1 MMSEPVLPPSPNW
14 SWTTKLVIALSIVAV
29 LAFLLVRFQGILGPL
44 LMAFILAYLIYPL
57 AVLPCKY
64 LHLPWRISVT
74 LIYFIFFVILGGLL
88 TWGGLTLFE
97 QVQNLISFL
106 QNAVNYLPTLLNNL
120 STFHYSFGPLVIDF
134 AHLDIP
140 SLIAQVMSTVQGLLG
155 QIGTVLAKLATGAA
169 GLVGWLLFI
178 LVVSYFMLVET
189 GGAPDR
195 LIGLSLPG
203 YDADFKR
210 MGKELSRIWNAF
222 LRGQLICTGLT
233 VLGYTLIF
241 GIERMPYYLGLAVLA
256 GLCKFVP
263 YVGPLIAWTTFG
275 MVAFF
280 QGTPPFGLTPIAF
293 AGIVVAISIIYDNM
307 FDNLVAPRIIAQAL
321 RVHPAAV
328 LIAALIAVNMIGL
341 IGVILAAPVLATLK
355 LFTNYAVRKL
365 FDQDPWGDVDIS
377 PPPKPASE
385 LYPWFRNSLKVGYAW
400 FRRVPLSWL
409 FRRA

>member
-1 MMSEPVLPPSPNW
+1 MSEPVLTPSPNW
-14 SWTTKLVIALSIVAV
+14 NWTTKLVIALTIVAV
-29 LAFLLVRFQGILGPL
+29 VAFLLVRFQGILGPL
-44 LMAFILAYLIYPL
+44 LVAFILAYLFYPL

-64 LHLPWRISVT
+64 LHIPWRLSVT
-74 LIYFIFFVILGGLL
+74 LLYLIFFVIMGGLL

-120 STFHYSFGPLVIDF
+120 STFHYAFGPLVIDF

-140 SLIAQVMSTVQGLLG
+140 SLISQVMSAVQGLLG
-155 QIGTVLAKLATGAA
+155 QIGTVLAKIATGAA

-195 LIGLSLPG
+195 LIGFRLPG

-210 MGKELSRIWNAF
+210 MGNELSRIWNAF
-222 LRGQLICTGLT
+222 LRGQLIVTGLT
-233 VLGYTLIF
+233 IFSYTIIF

-256 GLCKFVP
+256 GLTKFVP
-263 YVGPLIAWTTFG
+263 YVGPLIAYTTFG
-275 MVAFF
+275 IVAFF

-293 AGIVVAISIIYDNM
+293 AGIVVLIALIFDNL
-307 FDNLVAPRIIAQAL
+307 FDNLVSPRIIAQAL
-321 RVHPAAV
+321 KVHPAAV
-328 LIAALIAVNMIGL
+328 LVAALIAVNMIGL

-355 LFTNYAVRKL
+355 LITNYAVRKL
-365 FDQDPWGDVDIS
+365 FDLDPWGDMDFVQPS
-377 PPPKPASE
+377 KPATE
-385 LYPWFRNSLKVGYAW
+385 LYPWLRNSLKVIYAW
-400 FRRVPLSWL
+400 FKKIQISRL